1 MSVRRAPKEG
11 APSGWGDEGVPSL
24 WLPSP
29 ALLVYSDGHSL
40 VLLSRRVF
48 VPSYTSRVLV
58 EVLRCR
64 GAEGCPLWLRVRAK
78 APPLHNST
86 TLDCREH
93 TPCQLAQDLP
103 FWQHWYYVLVEKHP
117 GVPGTISFQVTV
129 QLTGEGACGGVG
141 GLDSALVWGLK
152 DAHRNYL

>member
-1 MSVRRAPKEG
+1 M
-11 APSGWGDEGVPSL
+11 
-24 WLPSP
+24 
-29 ALLVYSDGHSL
+29 
-40 VLLSRRVF
+40 
-48 VPSYTSRVLV
+48 PSYTSRVLV

-117 GVPGTISFQVTV
+117 GVPGTVSFQVTV

-141 GLDSALVWGLK
+141 GLDSALGLK
-152 DAHRNYL
+152 DANRICLQLGTGIYPALLGWECCEVLRLGCKWR